1 VNNDKNRQDP
11 YDPDATKGNL
21 GDRGTAD
28 QTRGKLNQAG
38 GKVRQ
43 AVGNVTGKKDLRRK
57 GQRQG
62 TKGNLQETAG
72 SSRRNLPI
80 PADWWVSQAL

>member
-1 VNNDKNRQDP
+1 MNNDRNRQDP
-11 YDPDATKGNL
+11 YDPNSTKGNL

-43 AVGNVTGKKDLRRK
+43 AVGKVTGKKDLRRK

-62 TKGNLQETAG
+62 TKGNFQETAG
-72 SSRRNLPI
+72 KVEHKLH
-80 PADWWVSQAL
+80 DALDR